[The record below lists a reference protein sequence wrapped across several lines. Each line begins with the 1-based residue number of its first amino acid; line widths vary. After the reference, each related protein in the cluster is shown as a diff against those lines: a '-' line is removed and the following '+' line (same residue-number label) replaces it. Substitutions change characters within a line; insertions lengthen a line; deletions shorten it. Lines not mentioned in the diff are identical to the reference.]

1 MIYNSKSEYSCVT
14 YFLPGRLTGSFQPRI
29 MNKTT
34 LFLSVFTVFTSIF
47 QIIHG
52 QTKPIEYR
60 YETSIKNRPD
70 DKLSVRLK
78 INGFSEDTLTYC
90 FPKIVPG
97 IYGAMNFG
105 QYISSFEVFDKKGKK
120 LKVEQTDLNSWKIY
134 DAKRIAGV
142 SYRVDDA
149 WEAFDEKMEY
159 GFYRSAASSFS
170 DSSLVITPNSLFGY
184 FRGHIDHPVKVSIQK
199 GMNLYPA
206 TSLKKTVKADRDF
219 FTANNYHQLVDN
231 PILYAFPDTTLIHLP
246 GISVEVACYSTSGK
260 RISKDI
266 AEYIR
271 PLLIAQTKY
280 LNNKLPVDRYTFIIY
295 HSLAKNSNHL
305 IGDGLE
311 HSNST
316 LILLYMPLD
325 IETIKQNVYGIA
337 SHEFFH
343 TLMPLGLHSHEIE
356 NYDYNDPKFSRHL
369 WLYEGMTEY
378 FTMHMPVKTGLK
390 TEKEFLNTVEEKMT
404 AMKDFNPDLAITD
417 LSLHPMEMQ
426 DEYYNVYLKG
436 ALINLCLDIKLR
448 ELSGGKYGVKDLVLQ
463 LTERYGQGKPF
474 EDQQLFSEIVSLT
487 GYKELEAFI
496 SSYIEGTEALP
507 LEEMLLKAGLKLENG
522 RILEV
527 ENSTPQQQKL
537 RADWLHGI

>member
-1 MIYNSKSEYSCVT
+1 MNRAAF
-14 YFLPGRLTGSFQPRI
+14 FLLTFAVFAGICQP
-29 MNKTT
+29 
-34 LFLSVFTVFTSIF
+34 VY
-47 QIIHG
+47 G
-52 QTKPIEYR
+52 QTKQIEYR
-60 YETSIKNRPD
+60 YETSIKNLSD

-78 INGFSEDTLTYC
+78 ISGFSEDTLTYC

-105 QYISSFEVFDKKGKK
+105 QYISYFEVFDKKGKK
-120 LKVEQTDLNSWKIY
+120 LRSEQTDLNTWKIY
-134 DAKRIAGV
+134 DAKKIAGV
-142 SYRVDDA
+142 SYLVDDA
-149 WEAFDEKMEY
+149 WEAFDDKMEY

-184 FRGHIDHPVKVSIQK
+184 FRGHINHPVKVSIQK
-199 GMNLYPA
+199 GINLYPA
-206 TSLKKTVKADRDF
+206 TSLKKVVKPNLDLFSAE
-219 FTANNYHQLVDN
+219 NYHQLVDN
-231 PILYAFPDTTLIHLP
+231 PILYALPDTTMIHLP
-246 GISVEVACYSTSGK
+246 GISVEVACHSTSGK
-260 RISKDI
+260 PISKDI

-280 LNNKLPVDRYTFIIY
+280 LNNKLPVDHYTFLIY
-295 HSLAKNSNHL
+295 HHLATNRNHL

-325 IETIKQNVYGIA
+325 IETIRQNIYGIA

-356 NYDYNDPKFSRHL
+356 NYDYNDPKFSKHL

-390 TEKEFLNTVEEKMT
+390 TEKEFFNTVEEKM
-404 AMKDFNPDLAITD
+404 AVMKEFDPNLAITD

-426 DEYYNVYLKG
+426 NEYYNVYLKG

-463 LTERYGQGKPF
+463 LTDRYGQGKPF
-474 EDQQLFSEIVSLT
+474 EDDKLFAEIVSMT
-487 GYKELEAFI
+487 GFKELEAFI
-496 SSYIEGTEALP
+496 AKYIEGTEALP
-507 LEEMLLKAGLKLENG
+507 LEELLLKAGLKVVNG
-522 RILEV
+522 RISEV
-527 ENSTPQQQKL
+527 ENSTPEQQKL
-537 RADWLHGI
+537 RADWLR

>member
-1 MIYNSKSEYSCVT
+1 MNRTALLLLIFAVLAGISKPVY
-14 YFLPGRLTGSFQPRI
+14 
-29 MNKTT
+29 
-34 LFLSVFTVFTSIF
+34 
-47 QIIHG
+47 G
-52 QTKPIEYR
+52 QTKQMEYR

-78 INGFSEDTLTYC
+78 ISGFSEDTLTYC

-120 LKVEQTDLNSWKIY
+120 LRVEQSDLNSWKIY
-134 DAKRIAGV
+134 DAKQIASL

-149 WEAFDEKMEY
+149 WEAFDEKMES

-184 FRGHIDHPVKVSIQK
+184 FRGHINHPVKVSIQK
-199 GMNLYPA
+199 GLHLYPA
-206 TSLKKTVKADRDF
+206 TSLKKTIKPDQDL
-219 FTANNYHQLVDN
+219 FTADNYHQLVDN
-231 PILYAFPDTTLIHLP
+231 PILYAIPDTTMIHLP

-280 LNNKLPVDRYTFIIY
+280 LNNKLPVDHYTFIIY
-295 HSLAKNSNHL
+295 HNLAKNSNHL

-325 IETIKQNVYGIA
+325 LETIKQNVYGIA

-343 TLMPLGLHSHEIE
+343 TLMPLGLHSREIE
-356 NYDYNDPKFSRHL
+356 NYDYNDPKFSKHL

-378 FTMHMPVKTGLK
+378 FMMHMPVKTGLK
-390 TEKEFLNTVEEKMT
+390 TEKEFLNTVEEKMMT
-404 AMKDFNPDLAITD
+404 MKEFNPNLALTE

-448 ELSGGKYGVKDLVLQ
+448 ECSGGKYGVKDLVLQ

-474 EDQQLFSEIVSLT
+474 EDDKLFSEIVSMT
-487 GYKELEAFI
+487 GYKELELFI
-496 SSYIEGTEALP
+496 TNYIEGTEALP
-507 LEEMLLKAGLKLENG
+507 LEEMLLKAGFKVENG
-522 RILEV
+522 QITEV
-527 ENSTPQQQKL
+527 ENSTPEQQKL
-537 RADWLHGI
+537 RADWLR